1 MTFTRLIVVVTFLFV
16 KLMVTDM
23 KIVGVNEQ
31 GRRVGQY
38 HPSSKFNN
46 SMVDLV
52 IERHEAGKGYKS
64 IAREFNISEST
75 VRDWVK
81 GRRRAQYPTEFK
93 RLENKAPSGSQN
105 ITFYDK
111 AKYWVNQYESVD
123 EVKDYADKA
132 AACEEYARRAGDTD
146 MQRKAAL
153 ARLRAERRCGE
164 LLAQME
170 KAKGTNGQL
179 HGRDSSGGRTV
190 RPPEEQPKT
199 LADMGL
205 TKDKSSTY
213 QKLAKLPEDQF
224 EKLIEISEGDGSALP
239 TARNIINVV
248 RPPVA
253 SKPKLPRIWCL
264 FMDFKNNQMEYNLL
278 SLMDELD
285 ESKQREL
292 YEFLPDFVEWVKR
305 GLSG

>member
-1 MTFTRLIVVVTFLFV
+1 
-16 KLMVTDM
+16 MVTDM

-81 GRRRAQYPTEFK
+81 GRRRAQSPTEFK
-93 RLENKAPSGSQN
+93 RLDNKAPSGSQN

-132 AACEEYARRAGDTD
+132 AACEEYARRANDTE
-146 MQRKAAL
+146 MENKAAM
-153 ARLRAERRCGE
+153 ARLRAERRCGQ
-164 LLAQME
+164 LLVEME
-170 KAKGTNGQL
+170 KAKGAMGDPSNQYQKE
-179 HGRDSSGGRTV
+179 V
-190 RPPEEQPKT
+190 RSQHSTAPNEPKT

-213 QKLAKLPEDQF
+213 QRLAKVPEDQF